1 MAEAIT
7 EMIIPGTYIEV
18 RAEGL
23 IGVSGIATGNVGV
36 AGTANKG
43 PIGEAIVLSSF
54 SEAKEAFGNY
64 DGWRGGGPL
73 ENELTLVRALQQI
86 FNNGGSTVY
95 AVRVGATAGA
105 ATLELKEGADTV
117 VTLNAVTPG
126 TWANDLTVEVK
137 GAESPGF
144 IEADEQTVTAAPDG
158 SAVLRPLH
166 STVAASDQNAV
177 KITRG
182 DTTVRLSLKTSAQ
195 SSSPLAGKRAI
206 VDPATGDLSFA
217 ASDQPAAGDI
227 IVASYQVDKG
237 SSKEVEIVYK
247 NLKETYSVVDGTDVV
262 RDINRS
268 SNLVRATLTAGAD
281 AKTPDDIGPTPLA
294 GGKDGEG
301 ASESEYKAG
310 LDVLDSEPVNIVVMA
325 GQNVTACGADL
336 QAHVETAEN
345 NGRDRIAVVGAD
357 KDGVAEVSA
366 NADTVSD
373 DRVILVAPGIKAQ
386 DIALGTV
393 VSLPAAYAAAAV
405 AGLIASLAVH
415 VSPTNKVLRVP
426 GLTTYYSDGEL
437 KKLLGNRV
445 MPLEKK
451 AGFRI
456 VKGIT
461 TDDGA
466 FRQVSVRRIVDFA
479 KAGTRIGSNPY
490 IGKLNN
496 TRVRGALKATL
507 NGFLSDMVLNEA
519 LTDYT
524 LDVTATRE
532 QEIVGVAVVTMF
544 LKPTFSIDYIKVIMN
559 LS

>member
-43 PIGEAIVLSSF
+43 PVGEAVVLSSF
-54 SEAKEAFGNY
+54 SEAKETFGTY
-64 DGWRGGGPL
+64 DGWVDGKHK
-73 ENELTLVRALQQI
+73 ELTLVRALQQI

-95 AVRVGATAGA
+95 AVRVADAAGPVAAKLVLKDGTVSVATVSGA
-105 ATLELKEGADTV
+105 
-117 VTLNAVTPG
+117 TPG
-126 TWANDLTVEVK
+126 TWANDVTVEVK
-137 GAESPGF
+137 AAASPGF
-144 IEADEQTVTAAPDG
+144 VEADQQTVTADSEGNVNP
-158 SAVLRPLH
+158 LRPLH
-166 STVAASDQNAV
+166 NIVAPFDQNEV
-177 KITRG
+177 RITRG
-182 DTTVRLSLKTSAQ
+182 ATIIVLSLKTTG
-195 SSSPLAGKRAI
+195 SPTAGSKA
-206 VDPATGDLSFA
+206 VVNLTTGVLSFA
-217 ASDQPAAGDI
+217 VPDRPVAGDI
-227 IVASYQVDKG
+227 VVASYQVEQG
-237 SSKEVEIVYK
+237 SSREIEIVYK
-247 NLKETYSVVDGTDVV
+247 NLKETYTVVDATDMA
-262 RDINRS
+262 RDINS
-268 SNLVRATLTAGAD
+268 ASNLVRVEIAAGAE
-281 AKTPDDIGPTPLA
+281 AKVPDESAAAPLA
-294 GGKDGEG
+294 GGSDGEA
-301 ASESEYKAG
+301 ASESDYKAG

-325 GQNVTACGADL
+325 GQSLTACGADL

-357 KDGVAEVSA
+357 KDGVADVSA

-373 DRVILVAPGIKAQ
+373 DRLILVAPGIQAQ
-386 DIALGTV
+386 DLALGV
-393 VSLPAAYAAAAV
+393 VVNLPAAYAAAAV
-405 AGLIASLAVH
+405 AGVIASLAVH

-426 GLTTYYSDGEL
+426 GLTKYYSDGEL
-437 KKLLGNRV
+437 KQLLGNRV
-445 MPLEKK
+445 MALEKK
-451 AGFRI
+451 AGYRI

-519 LTDYT
+519 LTEYT